1 MLGRSIKY
9 SYRYILYYLP
19 HICGR
24 AGFITTLD
32 GDNEWKKGMDFAGN
46 CEIYSKI
53 FIHQPGET
61 NSCPSTTEDPKSKMI
76 TSSYQEIFGRNPS
89 QAELDYWKQRI
100 SETGETYNQILEIHR
115 DWKNR
120 GGK

>member
-1 MLGRSIKY
+1 M
-9 SYRYILYYLP
+9 
-19 HICGR
+19 
-24 AGFITTLD
+24 
-32 GDNEWKKGMDFAGN
+32 KKGVNFAGN

-53 FIHQPGET
+53 FIQQPGET

-76 TSSYQEIFGRNPS
+76 TSSYQEFFGRNPS

-100 SETGETYNQILEIHR
+100 SETGETYNQILEVHR